1 MVPIGDLLVP
11 ILLSAIAVFFA
22 SFLVWAVLPWHKGD
36 WKHLDGE
43 DALMKTLR
51 ELGLS
56 RGQYTWPQAATRPP
70 KTWSEA
76 EAKRVRE
83 GPLGSLVL
91 WGQGPPSM
99 GKSMGLWL
107 VYLLVVS
114 WVVAYLA
121 GRTLAPGADYL
132 AVFRVTGTVAFLA
145 YAGARPSDSIYFF
158 HSWSSTIKMMIDGL
172 LYGLLTAGFFGWL
185 WPGL

>member
-1 MVPIGDLLVP
+1 
-11 ILLSAIAVFFA
+11 
-22 SFLVWAVLPWHKGD
+22 
-36 WKHLDGE
+36 
-43 DALMKTLR
+43 
-51 ELGLS
+51 
-56 RGQYTWPQAATRPP
+56 
-70 KTWSEA
+70 
-76 EAKRVRE
+76 
-83 GPLGSLVL
+83 
-91 WGQGPPSM
+91 M

-145 YAGARPSDSIYFF
+145 YAGAKPSDSIYFF
-158 HSWSSTIKMMIDGL
+158 HSWSSTIKNMIDGL
-172 LYGLLTAGFFGWL
+172 LYGLLTGGFFGWL